1 VCSSDLSK
9 LFDVNYNMMIH
20 KGNAN
25 ERLASQANKIL
36 LLPISEV
43 PKKYSKQFLELI
55 KLIENTMLNLPSPGL
70 LPIKIRGIYNKTAMN
85 YIKLL
90 YDIQDYLDHD

>member
-1 VCSSDLSK
+1 MQDYFRAK
-9 LFDVNYNMMIH
+9 LFDINYNILIH
-20 KGNAN
+20 EGAAN
-25 ERLASQANKIL
+25 NRLASQAIKIL
-36 LLPISEV
+36 LLPMSEV

-55 KLIENTMLNLPSPGL
+55 KLIENTMVNLPSPGL
-70 LPIKIRGIYNKTAMN
+70 TPVKITGIYNKTAVN